1 MAIARKGI
9 ISNAARTNFAP
20 TNFPLPNFAL
30 TSVALSSFA
39 LASVALTSLSLAA
52 CGTLRTGQCAPN
64 EQLVV
69 NETLYFGTSMPA
81 GVVSPEQWTEF
92 INDVVTPRFPQG
104 LTMWQASGQW
114 RSAQGE
120 QIWESSHVLTVDH
133 PDDSRSDA
141 AVREIMHSYKT
152 QYHQEAVLR
161 VRALACASF

>member
-1 MAIARKGI
+1 MAIARKGM
-9 ISNAARTNFAP
+9 ISKFAL
-20 TNFPLPNFAL
+20 TNFAL
-30 TSVALSSFA
+30 TSVAMS
-39 LASVALTSLSLAA
+39 SVALSSLSLTA
-52 CGTLRTGQCAPN
+52 CGTLRTGHCAPN
-64 EQLVV
+64 EQIVV
-69 NETLYFGTSMPA
+69 NETLYFGTAMPD

-92 INDVVTPRFPQG
+92 VNNVVTPRFPQG

-133 PDDSRSDA
+133 PDDARSDA

-161 VRALACASF
+161 VRALSCASF